1 MPTAHD
7 HYSQQFQKWEVRG
20 RGWQVFPEPVSP
32 EPPFVPFGYRK
43 MTETLAPDDGRKP
56 TLLSSLMRKVANTV
70 APTRHAHG
78 DWGDEPEK
86 VRQGNEFAL
95 SHGGLFLSVYH
106 DRNGVKFWIM
116 TDTHRK
122 TTTMLLPEDY

>member
-70 APTRHAHG
+70 APKTCRQDGLCRSLMRSPSLVVVMVVPALFRLDRSLG
-78 DWGDEPEK
+78 SGPRPVK
-86 VRQGNEFAL
+86 VVF
-95 SHGGLFLSVYH
+95 H
-106 DRNGVKFWIM
+106 I
-116 TDTHRK
+116 
-122 TTTMLLPEDY
+122 

>member
-1 MPTAHD
+1 
-7 HYSQQFQKWEVRG
+7 
-20 RGWQVFPEPVSP
+20 
-32 EPPFVPFGYRK
+32 
-43 MTETLAPDDGRKP
+43 MTEFKLVLPQEPRKFP
-56 TLLSSLMRKVANTV
+56 LGKISLTANALLNLRMQDMSDCL
-70 APTRHAHG
+70 TRHAHG

-122 TTTMLLPEDY
+122 TTTMLLTEDY